1 MQRVTGSIWGGAAG
15 IGLERRGLGWNGR
28 EPGSRKIREAAQ
40 ILWKNNFIN
49 LAITAFLPVTCHVV
63 IAELHLI
70 EF

>member
-1 MQRVTGSIWGGAAG
+1 LRAQSGAGGGDWAG
-15 IGLERRGLGWNGR
+15 TAGNLG
-28 EPGSRKIREAAQ
+28 RKIREAAQ